1 MTNAILKYIDQN
13 KTDDSKDVNYF
24 LIDLRTKIIT
34 KEEKV
39 ECYNKFC
46 DSVIS
51 MLNNVVASGIQKSG
65 NRYGNSNIMLFQQ
78 SINAFGDE
86 TQMFSSTLKVLES
99 CKDYW

>member
-1 MTNAILKYIDQN
+1 
-13 KTDDSKDVNYF
+13 
-24 LIDLRTKIIT
+24 
-34 KEEKV
+34 
-39 ECYNKFC
+39 
-46 DSVIS
+46 